1 MSVEKQID
9 ELVLSYLKRAEGRTA
24 IMSPQ
29 DIAKIVRDAA
39 HQGAMMGYN
48 AGMKMARHSHN
59 KELEIAELSVKEL
72 TERVRQLELELI
84 ASQQ

>member
-1 MSVEKQID
+1 MSVEKKI
-9 ELVLSYLKRAEGRTA
+9 EEIVLGYLKRAEGRTA

-39 HQGAMMGYN
+39 HKGAMLGYY
-48 AGMKMARHSHN
+48 AGMKMARHSHG
-59 KELEIAELSVKEL
+59 KELEIAEMSVKEL

-84 ASQQ
+84 ASQ

>member
-1 MSVEKQID
+1 MSVEKKID
-9 ELVLSYLKRAEGRTA
+9 ELVLGYLKRAEGRAA

-39 HQGAMMGYN
+39 HQGAMLGYD
-48 AGMKMARHSHN
+48 AGMKMARHSHG

-84 ASQQ
+84 ASQ